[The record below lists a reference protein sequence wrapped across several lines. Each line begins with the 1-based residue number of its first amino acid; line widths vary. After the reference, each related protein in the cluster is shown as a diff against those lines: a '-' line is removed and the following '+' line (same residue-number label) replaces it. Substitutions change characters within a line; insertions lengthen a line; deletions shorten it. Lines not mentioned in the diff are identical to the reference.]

1 MSIIT
6 FDGAAVTLKASGT
19 SRLNVNSAE
28 VVYISCTG
36 DAETLATVVAD
47 SPSTDV
53 LQSFRLNRNES
64 IIFTKASTDR
74 ISVSADDDAI
84 ATKVIKVM
92 KIATVSQVTEVIK

>member
-1 MSIIT
+1 MSITT
-6 FDGAAVTLKASGT
+6 FSGAAVTLKASGT

-36 DAETLATVVAD
+36 DAETLVTVVAAAA
-47 SPSTDV
+47 TDV

-74 ISVSADDDAI
+74 VSVSADDDAV
-84 ATKVIKVM
+84 ATKVIKVTPHRN
-92 KIATVSQVTEVIK
+92 AGA

>member
-19 SRLNVNSAE
+19 SRHNVNSAE

-36 DAETLATVVAD
+36 DAETLVTVVAAAA
-47 SPSTDV
+47 TDV

-84 ATKVIKVM
+84 ATKVIKVTPHRN
-92 KIATVSQVTEVIK
+92 AGA